1 MIKFKQTLWL
11 WLACMCIGISSFNV
25 QAQQNTLKLSLDEAK
40 TYALQNN
47 RTLQKGNISIDLTE
61 KSIWEQISAGLPQ
74 VKLSSNYQ
82 NYMGYKFDIFGMSYP
97 LTSSFNAQLQV
108 SQLLFSGNYFVGV
121 QIAKIAKQI
130 SVSNQKKSE
139 LDVIQQV
146 SQSYYNVLVTQE
158 MKKIIT
164 ENLVNLHQLL
174 KNTEAMAMAG
184 VTERTNVDQLNVEVF
199 SMENSMKTSERQLE
213 LAYNMLRLQLG
224 VNANVEL
231 VLTDSLNSF
240 VRDEA
245 ISSLMLEPFVADNSY
260 DMVLMNQ
267 NIQLTKK
274 EVNLAATN
282 FLPTVSCYY
291 SYTDKFK
298 QSSFDT
304 QPPNTF
310 GITASLPL
318 FTGGGNYSKV
328 KQAKL
333 KLKSAELDKDN
344 LKDQLSVQEKQ
355 LRFNLRNAYE
365 NYLNQK
371 KNIDVSNRVF
381 GNITKKY
388 QQGVSSGL
396 DLTNGNN
403 NLLLAQSNYI
413 SSLLQLLNAEAEL
426 NNLLGKK

>member
-1 MIKFKQTLWL
+1 
-11 WLACMCIGISSFNV
+11 MCAVSSLKA
-25 QAQQNTLKLSLDEAK
+25 QSQQNKLKLSLEEAK

-47 RTLQKGNISIDLTE
+47 RTLQKGNISINLTE
-61 KSIWEQISAGLPQ
+61 ESIWEQISAGLPQ
-74 VKLSSNYQ
+74 VKVSSSYQ
-82 NYMGYKFDIFGMSYP
+82 NYMGYKFDLFGMSSP
-97 LTSSFNAQLQV
+97 LTPSFNAQLQV
-108 SQLLFSGNYFVGV
+108 NQLLFSGNYFVGV

-139 LDVIQQV
+139 LDVVQQV
-146 SQSYYNVLVTQE
+146 AQSYYNVLVTNE
-158 MKKIIT
+158 MKKIIS
-164 ENLVNLHQLL
+164 ENLVNLHLLL
-174 KNTEAMAMAG
+174 KNTEAMAAVG
-184 VTERTNVDQLNVEVF
+184 VTERTSVDQLSVQVI

-231 VLTDSLNSF
+231 VLTDSLSSF

-245 ISSLMLEPFVADNSY
+245 ISSLMMEPFVAENNY
-260 DMVLMNQ
+260 NMVLMNQ

-282 FLPTVSCYY
+282 FLPTISGYY
-291 SYTDKFK
+291 LYTGKFK

-304 QPPNTF
+304 QPPHTV
-310 GITASLPL
+310 GLTASMPL
-318 FTGGGNYSKV
+318 FTSGGNYSKL

-371 KNIDVSNRVF
+371 KNIEVSNRVF
-381 GNITKKY
+381 SNITKKY
-388 QQGVSSGL
+388 QQGVSSSL

-403 NLLLAQSNYI
+403 NLLSAQSNYI